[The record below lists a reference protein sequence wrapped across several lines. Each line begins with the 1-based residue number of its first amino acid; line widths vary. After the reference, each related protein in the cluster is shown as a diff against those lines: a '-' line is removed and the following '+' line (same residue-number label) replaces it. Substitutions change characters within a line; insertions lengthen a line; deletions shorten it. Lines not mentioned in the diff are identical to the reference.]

1 MGQHAKT
8 TETFPTET
16 RQQGQIENI
25 LTADSSQSTEGI
37 KPDIKKLTAQAL
49 EARRAEL
56 LELESMSINYTFT
69 REEQQRLYALSLG
82 QQNVSYLKESYG
94 EQAISNRS
102 ADGTIQQKYIKT
114 TVTTVGNFDGVN
126 RMQIESERVVID
138 PTGTFSSQGKN
149 TYTPTTQK
157 VGNAGL

>member
-1 MGQHAKT
+1 MGQQAKT
-8 TETFPTET
+8 VEVFSTET
-16 RQQGQIENI
+16 RQQGRIENI
-25 LTADSSQSTEGI
+25 RTADNSQSTKNMQPNLEVL
-37 KPDIKKLTAQAL
+37 KKQNQVDRL
-49 EARRAEL
+49 AEL
-56 LELESMSINYTFT
+56 NELQAKNPEDLTVK
-69 REEQQRLYALSLG
+69 EQQRLYALSLG

-102 ADGTIQQKYIKT
+102 ADGTIQQKYIK
-114 TVTTVGNFDGVN
+114 TTVGNFDGVN